1 MEILSLQIFV
11 SLILVL
17 ASILL
22 FAFAA
27 KGRDQE
33 HAERLA
39 LLPLAPD
46 ETPPIASPP
55 SPTTEEEEPS

>member
-1 MEILSLQIFV
+1 VEVLSLQIFV
-11 SLILVL
+11 SLVLVL

-39 LLPLAPD
+39 LLPLEVD
-46 ETPPIASPP
+46 ETAATRIASQNDREDL
-55 SPTTEEEEPS
+55 S

>member
-11 SLILVL
+11 SLVLVL

-27 KGRDQE
+27 KGRDQD

-39 LLPLAPD
+39 LLPLAAD
-46 ETPPIASPP
+46 ETAPGLAPIAPKSDQ
-55 SPTTEEEEPS
+55 EEPS

>member
-1 MEILSLQIFV
+1 MNVIVLQIFV

-39 LLPLAPD
+39 LLPLVPD
-46 ETPPIASPP
+46 EIDPTASLAPPKA
-55 SPTTEEEEPS
+55 EEEEPS